1 MDLQWN
7 GTMADN
13 PLKTDIK
20 ELSREGLA
28 DWLKAHGIAPYR
40 AGQIGRWIYQRNA
53 DDFSEMTDLGKP
65 LRALL
70 SDHFTLDRLT
80 LSNVKDAADGTRKYL
95 FELPDGA
102 RIETVRIPEKDHATL
117 CISSQAGCAQ
127 GCRFC
132 RTAAGGFQRN
142 LTAGEIIAQIR
153 DVTADMA
160 TAADTLPAFNLVFM
174 GMGEPL
180 ANFDAVVQALRNIL
194 DADFGLSV
202 SRRRVTLSTAGLV
215 PEIDALGKAVPVK
228 LAISLNAADDETR
241 SRLMPINRRYPIA
254 ELLDACRRYPMPK
267 RERITFEY
275 ILIRGINDSPQ
286 DAEKL
291 AKLLRTVRAKIN
303 LIPFNRHDRS
313 DFEAPDA
320 ASVQRFR
327 EILIQKDYT
336 TIIRHSKG
344 QDIGAACG
352 QLAGA
357 GPCPAAGGPAEPLE
371 TGAETGS

>member
-20 ELSREGLA
+20 ELSREALA
-28 DWLKAHGIAPYR
+28 GWLKDHGVAPYR

-53 DDFSEMTDLGKP
+53 DGFSEMTDLGKP

-70 SDHFTLDRLT
+70 SDHFTLGRLT
-80 LSNVKDAADGTRKYL
+80 LANAKTAADGTRKYL
-95 FELPDGA
+95 FALPDGA
-102 RIETVRIPEKDHATL
+102 RIETVRIPEKDHLTL

-142 LTAGEIIAQIR
+142 LTAGEIVAQIR
-153 DVTADMA
+153 DVAADMA
-160 TAADTLPAFNLVFM
+160 TDDPLPAFNLVFM

-241 SRLMPINRRYPIA
+241 SRLMPINRRHPIA
-254 ELLDACRRYPMPK
+254 ELLDACRRYPLPK

-275 ILIRGINDSPQ
+275 ILIRGINDSPE
-286 DAEKL
+286 DAKKL

-344 QDIGAACG
+344 RDIGAACG

-357 GPCPAAGGPAEPLE
+357 GSCPAGDGPGEPLE
-371 TGAETGS
+371 IGAGTDS

>member
-1 MDLQWN
+1 
-7 GTMADN
+7 MADN

-20 ELSREGLA
+20 ELSREELA
-28 DWLKAHGIAPYR
+28 GWLKGHGVAPYR
-40 AGQIGRWIYQRNA
+40 AGQIGRWVYQRNA
-53 DDFSEMTDLGKP
+53 GDFSEMTDLGKP

-70 SDHFTLDRLT
+70 SENFRLGRLPKADVRT
-80 LSNVKDAADGTRKYL
+80 AGDGTRKYL

-102 RIETVRIPEKDHATL
+102 RIETVRIPEKDHLTL

-142 LTAGEIIAQIR
+142 LTAGEIVAQIR
-153 DVTADMA
+153 DVMADLPA
-160 TAADTLPAFNLVFM
+160 EDPLPAFNLVFM

-194 DADFGLSV
+194 DADFGLAI

-275 ILIRGINDSPQ
+275 ILIRGVNDSPE

-303 LIPFNRHDRS
+303 LIPFNAHDRS
-313 DFEAPDA
+313 DFEAPDE
-320 ASVQRFR
+320 ASVQGFR

-344 QDIGAACG
+344 RDIGAACG

-357 GPCPAAGGPAEPLE
+357 APCPAADGPGEPLG
-371 TGAETGS
+371 TGAATGR